1 MPTHD
6 IYLDNGTDIGLTVDD
21 FILSH
26 FDKFINKVEKTAFYS
41 CFFYLKISFKI
52 NEKRPHISMKSL
64 NIARQL
70 SGSYVFYSAG

>member
-26 FDKFINKVEKTAFYS
+26 FDKFINNMTPSNVLIFPT
-41 CFFYLKISFKI
+41 I
-52 NEKRPHISMKSL
+52 
-64 NIARQL
+64 
-70 SGSYVFYSAG
+70 